1 MKQTDF
7 WIRML
12 WVWLAGLAGLTAC
25 TDEMDDAGI
34 VLRPAIYTGTQTTRS
49 IVNGIAFSAANGNIN
64 AVKLYVTQYAD
75 NAVYP
80 GVSSG
85 LSTFTYDGTI
95 WTGDPVVKLSNIEAR
110 IYAFHPTGLAVTN
123 KANADTHTVPVTV
136 SAEQKFS
143 GDNTWECEQADYL
156 YGSSSDQVGTAGEI
170 KAKNTEKNYSPT
182 IHMQH
187 ALAQVV
193 FQLQT
198 VSGRPVDDTY
208 DYVKRITLATTT
220 GSDKMYF
227 QTGTGTMQLKDG
239 ALGSLTAGN
248 TLTFVPSTANFAV
261 KCGANTSPAIVAY
274 GLVAPMT
281 ATPDASS
288 LTLTILLG
296 KPTATDGERELT
308 VTIPSPVKW
317 ERGRRYLYTLN
328 LSNRDV
334 TVDGTTT
341 ITDWSTPEGW
351 NGNQDMNPDGF

>member
-12 WVWLAGLAGLTAC
+12 WVWLTGLAGLTAC

-34 VLRPAIYTGTQTTRS
+34 VLRPAIYTGTQATRS
-49 IVNGIAFSAANGNIN
+49 IVNAFASSAGGGNIN
-64 AVKLYVTQYAD
+64 AVKLYVTQNTG

-80 GVSSG
+80 GVNSG
-85 LSTFTYDGTI
+85 LSTFTYDGTDWI
-95 WTGDPVVKLSNIEAR
+95 GNPVVKLSNIEAR
-110 IYAFHPTGLAVTN
+110 IYAFYPVSLSPTH
-123 KANADTHTVPVTV
+123 DTGNSDAHTVPVNV

-143 GDNTWECEQADYL
+143 GDNTWECEQVDYL

-170 KAKNTEKNYSPT
+170 KAKNTKDSYSPT

-208 DYVKRITLATTT
+208 DYVKKITLATT
-220 GSDKMYF
+220 GNDKKYF
-227 QTGTGTMQLKDG
+227 LTGTGTMLLKDG
-239 ALGSLTAGN
+239 TLGSLTAGN
-248 TLTFVPSTANFAV
+248 TLTFVPSAASSAV

-328 LSNRDV
+328 LSNRAV

-341 ITDWSTPEGW
+341 ITDWTS
-351 NGNQDMNPDGF
+351 NGNVDQDMNPDGFSK